1 MKQKT
6 KNIIANYLPLLLF
19 SLAPIFVLYT
29 KFGNPSE
36 GFFETVEAIAH
47 FIISVFLI
55 IGVTIIAMA
64 FYVSP
69 EESKRR
75 RECKCCCKCHCC
87 KGDNR

>member
-6 KNIIANYLPLLLF
+6 KNIIANYLPLIIF
-19 SLAPIFVLYT
+19 SIPMILILYV

-36 GFFETVEAIAH
+36 VFFEAVEAIAH
-47 FIISVFLI
+47 FIFSVFLLV
-55 IGVTIIAMA
+55 GVTIIATA

-75 RECKCCCKCHCC
+75 RECKCCCKYCCC
-87 KGDNR
+87 KGDK